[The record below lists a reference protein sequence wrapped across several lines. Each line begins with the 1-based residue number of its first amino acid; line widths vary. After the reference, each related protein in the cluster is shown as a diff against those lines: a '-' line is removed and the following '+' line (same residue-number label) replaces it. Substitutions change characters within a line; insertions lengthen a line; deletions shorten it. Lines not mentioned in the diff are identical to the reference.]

1 MKIHQ
6 FPVPK
11 GSPKPD
17 KRKPVE
23 LAGNAIGL
31 KTLEVDQLHQEG
43 LTGQGVGLVVMDSGA
58 VHPDLQ
64 NRVVSFKDFFNGK
77 DEKNYDDFFHGTAIA
92 TAAAGWGG
100 PVPGVAPKANL
111 IVLKVTDENGGVE
124 AFEVKK
130 ALAWAKENRERYNIQ
145 VINMSFGLMDGQAK
159 VAAAVKELSDL
170 GVLVCTSV
178 GNDGPIPRKLNE
190 FKASPDLLTV
200 ANCDV
205 HGTAGSADDTLVA
218 QSSRPPEGDP
228 NGADISAPGA
238 DIIAGRPDG
247 DYYRFSDGGSSL
259 ATALTSGVLTLWK
272 EALPNLTMDQVK
284 EALEHTAV
292 PMSNVPENAQGFGVL
307 RAKAGL
313 EYLRK
318 LQADRT

>member
-11 GSPKPD
+11 GSAKPD
-17 KRKPVE
+17 KNRPLE

-43 LTGQGVGLVVMDSGA
+43 LTGQGIGLVVMDSGA

-64 NRVVSFKDFFNGK
+64 NRVVAFKDFFNGK

-92 TAAAGWGG
+92 TAAAGRGG
-100 PVPGVAPKANL
+100 PVPGVAPRANL
-111 IVLKVTDENGGVE
+111 IVLKVTDENGSVE

-178 GNDGPIPRKLNE
+178 GNDGPTPRRLNE

-205 HGTAGSADDTLVA
+205 HGTAEGSDDTLVA

-247 DYYRFSDGGSSL
+247 DYYRFADGGSSL
-259 ATALTSGVLTLWK
+259 ATALTSGVLALWK
-272 EALPNLTMDQVK
+272 EAIPSLTMAEVK
-284 EALEHTAV
+284 QALEHTAV
-292 PMSNVPENAQGFGVL
+292 PISNEPKNAQGFGVL

-313 EYLRK
+313 DYLRNV
-318 LQADRT
+318 QEGR